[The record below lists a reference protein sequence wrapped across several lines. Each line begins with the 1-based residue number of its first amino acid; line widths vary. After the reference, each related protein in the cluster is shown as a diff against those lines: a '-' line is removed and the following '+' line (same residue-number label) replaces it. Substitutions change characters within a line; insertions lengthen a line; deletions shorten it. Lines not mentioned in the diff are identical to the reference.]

1 MIIDVHAHLGKDFVF
16 DTEQDEQ
23 TLINAYESCGVD
35 KAIIQPYICR
45 PYLEDTRLAHDRIFA
60 FCNAYPGRYYGMA
73 SINPH
78 FNREDFDAEAI
89 RCVRGFGFLG
99 LKITTIGHA
108 VNPSSRDGM
117 HVFEV
122 AKELDVP
129 VMIHTGLGAPLAAPV
144 AAWRAI
150 EAFPTVKVVLAH
162 TGGNEMQEQALLLA
176 HRYDNVY
183 LEPSWMPGVC
193 IAAMVKSVGAD
204 RILFSS
210 DEAANL
216 SVALATFRLSIGNQ
230 DDLDTILYK
239 TALDVYKI

>member
-16 DTEQDEQ
+16 DAEQDER
-23 TLINAYESCGVD
+23 TLIDAYDAFGVD

-45 PYLEDTRLAHDRIFA
+45 PYPEDTRLAHDRIFA
-60 FCNAYPGRYYGMA
+60 LCNAYPGRFYGMA

-78 FNREDFDAEAI
+78 FYRNDFDKEAI
-89 RCVRGFGFLG
+89 RCVREYGFLG

-108 VNPSSRDGM
+108 VNPSSSDGM

-122 AKELDVP
+122 AKDLDVP

-150 EAFPTVKVVLAH
+150 EAFPTVKIVLAH
-162 TGGNEMQEQALLLA
+162 TGGNEMQEQALMLA
-176 HRYDNVY
+176 RRYDNVY

-204 RILFSS
+204 RVLFSS
-210 DEAANL
+210 DDAANL
-216 SVALATFRLSIGNQ
+216 GVALATFRLSIRDQ
-230 DDLDTILYK
+230 DDLDTILGR
-239 TALDVYKI
+239 TAHEVYKI